1 MRKALLIFS
10 GIIIGWIITIIVLY
24 ILAPT
29 NGPDKNNDNRYNIQY
44 IEVTGKNGPAT
55 LHNYMTKDS
64 VKILL
69 GKPDKTD
76 MQSFGTNLVHEN
88 WRYEI
93 NDDYTLSLDF
103 ENGMLTNVNQ
113 Y

>member
-1 MRKALLIFS
+1 MNKIS
-10 GIIIGWIITIIVLY
+10 SIITGIIIGCIITLIVLY

-29 NGPDKNNDNRYNIQY
+29 NDPDKNNDNRYNIQY

-55 LHNYMTKDS
+55 LHNYITKDS

-69 GKPDKTD
+69 GKPDKAD